1 MMKKLLCAFSGWCL
15 LIPLTIAQTAPAAP
29 AAPSEAAAATA
40 APKARAARNT
50 GVSMDAQLF
59 YQVLLG
65 ELIAGNGE
73 PAPAV
78 SLILDAARKSNDARL
93 YQRATDLA
101 LESRSGE
108 VALQAA
114 RAWQQAQPAS
124 IEARRYILQ
133 ILLALNRVVESADAL
148 KALLELTPAME
159 RPQALSSVPRLY
171 ARVSDKKAVPLVVEQ
186 ALAPYFNAPPTAVAA
201 WVMAARLRLA
211 ANNKAGALEA
221 VQRGHAAN
229 RLDESPVMMAIEMM
243 APSLPAAEA
252 LVRQYLSVPGPAQ
265 AELRFAYA
273 RNLLGALRY
282 PEALTQLQIV
292 TRDKPDFAQGWLV
305 LGSLQL
311 QEKQAVPA
319 EAAFKRY
326 LSLAEKQPAS
336 ADRDRALAQAFLAL
350 SQIAEKRQAFA
361 EAESW
366 LKRIDSPEVLVQ
378 AQSRRAALL
387 ARQGQLQAGIALI
400 RELPERKD
408 DDARNKLFAE
418 VALLKEKQFVAGVI
432 INKLFAEVA
441 LLKEFKQLPMAYE
454 RLGQA
459 VAGAPQDIELI
470 YEQAMTA
477 EKLNLLADM
486 ERLLRRAIE
495 IKPDYAAAYNALG
508 YSLADRNVRLPEAKQ
523 LIQKALEFAPADP
536 FIRDSLGWVEF
547 RLGNLQEAA
556 RILGD
561 AYKDR
566 PDPEIA
572 AHLGEVLWSL
582 HQRDRALA
590 VWREGHMMNPDNETL
605 QETLQRLRVKL

>member
-1 MMKKLLCAFSGWCL
+1 MTKKLLCAFSGWCL

-29 AAPSEAAAATA
+29 TAPAEAAAAATA

-114 RAWQQAQPAS
+114 RTWKQAQPDS
-124 IEARRYILQ
+124 IEASRYTLQ
-133 ILLALNRVVESADAL
+133 ILLALNRVAESADAL

-171 ARVSDKKAVPLVVEQ
+171 ARVGDKKAVPQLVEQ

-211 ANNKAGALEA
+211 ADSKAGALEA

-229 RLDESPVMMAIEMM
+229 RLDEAPVMMAIEMM
-243 APSLPAAEA
+243 EPTLPAAEA
-252 LVRQYLSVPGPAQ
+252 LVRQYLNVPGPAQ

-273 RNLLGALRY
+273 RNLLNALRY

-350 SQIAEKRQAFA
+350 AQIAEKRQAFA
-361 EAESW
+361 EAEGW
-366 LKRIDSPEVLVQ
+366 LKRIDSPDVLIQ

-400 RELPERKD
+400 RELPERKG
-408 DDARNKLFAE
+408 DDAR
-418 VALLKEKQFVAGVI
+418 
-432 INKLFAEVA
+432 NKLFAEVA

-486 ERLLRRAIE
+486 ERLLRRVIE

-508 YSLADRNVRLPEAKQ
+508 YSLAERNVRLPEAKQ
-523 LIQKALEFAPADP
+523 LIQKALEFTPTDP

-582 HQRDRALA
+582 QQRDRALT

>member
-15 LIPLTIAQTAPAAP
+15 LIPLTTAQTAPAAP
-29 AAPSEAAAATA
+29 AVPAEAAAATA

-50 GVSMDAQLF
+50 GVSTDAQLF

-124 IEARRYILQ
+124 VEAIRYTLQ
-133 ILLALNRVVESADAL
+133 ILLALNRVAESGDAL

-159 RPQALSSVPRLY
+159 RPQALSAVPRLY
-171 ARVSDKKAVPLVVEQ
+171 ARVSDKKAVPRLVEQ

-243 APSLPAAEA
+243 EPPLPAAEA
-252 LVRQYLSVPGPAQ
+252 LVRQYLSVPSPAH

-273 RNLLGALRY
+273 RNLLSALRY
-282 PEALTQLQIV
+282 PEALTQLQII
-292 TRDKPDFAQGWLV
+292 TRDKPDFAQGWLL

-311 QEKQAVPA
+311 QEKQPVPA

-326 LSLAEKQPAS
+326 LSLAEKQPTS

-350 SQIAEKRQAFA
+350 AQIAEKRQAFA
-361 EAESW
+361 EAEAW
-366 LKRIDSPEVLVQ
+366 LQRINSPDVLIQ

-400 RELPERKD
+400 RELPERKA
-408 DDARNKLFAE
+408 DDAR
-418 VALLKEKQFVAGVI
+418 
-432 INKLFAEVA
+432 NKLFAEVA

-454 RLGQA
+454 RLVQA
-459 VAGAPQDIELI
+459 VAGAPQDIDLI

-477 EKLNLLADM
+477 EKLNLLVDM
-486 ERLLRRAIE
+486 ERLLRRVTE

-508 YSLADRNVRLPEAKQ
+508 YSLADRNLRLPEAKQ

-556 RILGD
+556 RILGE
-561 AYKDR
+561 AYKTR

-572 AHLGEVLWSL
+572 AHLGEVLWTL
-582 HQRDRALA
+582 QQRDQALA

-605 QETLQRLRVKL
+605 RETLQRLRVKL

>member
-29 AAPSEAAAATA
+29 TAPAEAAAATA

-114 RAWQQAQPAS
+114 RAWKQAQPGS
-124 IEARRYILQ
+124 IEASRYTLQ
-133 ILLALNRVVESADAL
+133 ILLALNRVGESTDAL

-171 ARVSDKKAVPLVVEQ
+171 ARVGDKKAVPQLVEQ

-211 ANNKAGALEA
+211 ADNKAGALEA

-229 RLDESPVMMAIEMM
+229 RLDEAPVMMAIEMM
-243 APSLPAAEA
+243 EPPLPAAEA

-273 RNLLGALRY
+273 RNLLNALRY

-311 QEKQAVPA
+311 QEKQPVPA

-350 SQIAEKRQAFA
+350 AQIAEKRQAFA
-361 EAESW
+361 EAEAW
-366 LKRIDSPEVLVQ
+366 LQRINSPDILIQ

-400 RELPERKD
+400 RELPERKG
-408 DDARNKLFAE
+408 DDAR
-418 VALLKEKQFVAGVI
+418 
-432 INKLFAEVA
+432 NKLFAEVA

-486 ERLLRRAIE
+486 ERLLRRVTE

-523 LIQKALEFAPADP
+523 LIQKALEFAPNDP

-582 HQRDRALA
+582 QQRDRALA

>member
-1 MMKKLLCAFSGWCL
+1 MTKKLLCAFSGWCL

-29 AAPSEAAAATA
+29 AVPAEAAAATA

-114 RAWQQAQPAS
+114 RAWQQAQPGS
-124 IEARRYILQ
+124 IEASRYTLQ
-133 ILLALNRVVESADAL
+133 ILLALNRVTESADAL
-148 KALLELTPAME
+148 KALIELTPAME

-171 ARVSDKKAVPLVVEQ
+171 ARVGDKKGVPPLVEQ

-211 ANNKAGALEA
+211 ADNKAGALEA

-229 RLDESPVMMAIEMM
+229 RFDESPVMMAIEMM
-243 APSLPAAEA
+243 EPSLPAAEA
-252 LVRQYLSVPGPAQ
+252 LVRQYLSVPSPTQ
-265 AELRFAYA
+265 ADLHFAYA
-273 RNLLGALRY
+273 RNLLNALRY

-311 QEKQAVPA
+311 QEKRAVPA

-326 LSLAEKQPAS
+326 LSLAEKQPPS

-350 SQIAEKRQAFA
+350 AQIAEKRQAFA
-361 EAESW
+361 EAEAW
-366 LKRIDSPEVLVQ
+366 LQRINSPDVLVQ

-400 RELPERKD
+400 RELPERRT
-408 DDARNKLFAE
+408 DDAR
-418 VALLKEKQFVAGVI
+418 
-432 INKLFAEVA
+432 NKLFAEVA
-441 LLKEFKQLPMAYE
+441 LLKEFKQLPLAYE

-459 VAGAPQDIELI
+459 AAGAPQDMELI

-486 ERLLRRAIE
+486 ERLLRRVIE

-508 YSLADRNVRLPEAKQ
+508 YSLADRNLRLPEAKQ
-523 LIQKALEFAPADP
+523 LIQKALEFAPTDP

-556 RILGD
+556 RILSD
-561 AYKDR
+561 AYKDK

-582 HQRDRALA
+582 QQRDRALV

>member
-1 MMKKLLCAFSGWCL
+1 MTKKLLCAFSGWCL

-29 AAPSEAAAATA
+29 AVPAEAAAATA

-114 RAWQQAQPAS
+114 RAWQQAQPGS
-124 IEARRYILQ
+124 IEASRYTLQ
-133 ILLALNRVVESADAL
+133 ILLALNRVAESADAL
-148 KALLELTPAME
+148 KALIELTPAME

-171 ARVSDKKAVPLVVEQ
+171 ARVGDKKGVPPLVEQ

-211 ANNKAGALEA
+211 ADNKAGALEA

-229 RLDESPVMMAIEMM
+229 RFDESPVMMAIEMM
-243 APSLPAAEA
+243 EPSLPAAEA
-252 LVRQYLSVPGPAQ
+252 LVRQYLSVPSPTQ
-265 AELRFAYA
+265 ADLHFAYA
-273 RNLLGALRY
+273 RNLLNALRY

-311 QEKQAVPA
+311 QEKRAVPA

-326 LSLAEKQPAS
+326 LSLAEKQPPS

-350 SQIAEKRQAFA
+350 AQIAEKRQAFA
-361 EAESW
+361 EAEAW
-366 LKRIDSPEVLVQ
+366 LQRINSPDVLVQ

-400 RELPERKD
+400 RELPERRT
-408 DDARNKLFAE
+408 DDAR
-418 VALLKEKQFVAGVI
+418 
-432 INKLFAEVA
+432 NKLFAEVA
-441 LLKEFKQLPMAYE
+441 LLKEFKQLPLAYE

-459 VAGAPQDIELI
+459 AAGAPQDMELI

-486 ERLLRRAIE
+486 ERLLRRVIE

-508 YSLADRNVRLPEAKQ
+508 YSLADRNLRLPEAKQ
-523 LIQKALEFAPADP
+523 LIQKALEFAPTDP

-556 RILGD
+556 RILSD
-561 AYKDR
+561 AYKDK

-582 HQRDRALA
+582 QQRDRALV

>member
-366 LKRIDSPEVLVQ
+366 LKRIDSPDVLVQ

-408 DDARNKLFAE
+408 DDAR
-418 VALLKEKQFVAGVI
+418 
-432 INKLFAEVA
+432 NKLFAEVA

-582 HQRDRALA
+582 QQRDRALA

>member
-1 MMKKLLCAFSGWCL
+1 MNYHGLMTKKILCAFSGWCL

-29 AAPSEAAAATA
+29 AVPAEAAAATA

-114 RAWQQAQPAS
+114 RAWQQAQPGS
-124 IEARRYILQ
+124 IEASRYTLQ
-133 ILLALNRVVESADAL
+133 ILLALNRVAESANAL
-148 KALLELTPAME
+148 KALIELTPAME

-171 ARVSDKKAVPLVVEQ
+171 ARVGDKKGVPPLVEQ

-211 ANNKAGALEA
+211 ADNKAGALEA

-243 APSLPAAEA
+243 EPSLPAAEA
-252 LVRQYLSVPGPAQ
+252 LVRQYLSVPSPTQ
-265 AELRFAYA
+265 ADLHFAYA
-273 RNLLGALRY
+273 RNLLNALRY

-311 QEKQAVPA
+311 QEKRAVPA

-326 LSLAEKQPAS
+326 LSLAEKQPPS

-350 SQIAEKRQAFA
+350 AQIAEKRQAFA
-361 EAESW
+361 EAEAW
-366 LKRIDSPEVLVQ
+366 LQRINSPDVLVQ

-400 RELPERKD
+400 RELPERRT
-408 DDARNKLFAE
+408 DDAR
-418 VALLKEKQFVAGVI
+418 
-432 INKLFAEVA
+432 NKLFAEVA

-486 ERLLRRAIE
+486 ERLLRRVIE

-508 YSLADRNVRLPEAKQ
+508 YSLADRNLRLPEAKQ
-523 LIQKALEFAPADP
+523 LIQKALEFAPTDP

-556 RILGD
+556 RILSD
-561 AYKDR
+561 AYKDK

-582 HQRDRALA
+582 QQRDRALV

>member
-1 MMKKLLCAFSGWCL
+1 MTKKILCAFSGWCL
-15 LIPLTIAQTAPAAP
+15 LIPLTIAQTAPATP
-29 AAPSEAAAATA
+29 AVPAEAAAATA
-40 APKARAARNT
+40 APKARAARNI
-50 GVSMDAQLF
+50 GGSMDAQLF

-114 RAWQQAQPAS
+114 RAWQQAQPGS
-124 IEARRYILQ
+124 IEASRYTLQ
-133 ILLALNRVVESADAL
+133 ILLALNRVAESANAL
-148 KALLELTPAME
+148 KALIELTPAME

-171 ARVSDKKAVPLVVEQ
+171 ARVGDKKGVPPLVEQ

-211 ANNKAGALEA
+211 ADNKAGALEA

-243 APSLPAAEA
+243 EPSLPAAEA
-252 LVRQYLSVPGPAQ
+252 LVRQYLSVPSPTQ
-265 AELRFAYA
+265 AELHFAYA
-273 RNLLGALRY
+273 RNLLNALRY
-282 PEALTQLQIV
+282 PEALTQLEIV

-311 QEKQAVPA
+311 QEKRAVPA

-326 LSLAEKQPAS
+326 LSLAEKQPQS

-350 SQIAEKRQAFA
+350 AQIAEKRQAFA
-361 EAESW
+361 EAEAW
-366 LKRIDSPEVLVQ
+366 LQRIDSPDVLVQ

-400 RELPERKD
+400 RELPERRT
-408 DDARNKLFAE
+408 DDAR
-418 VALLKEKQFVAGVI
+418 
-432 INKLFAEVA
+432 NKLFAEVA

-459 VAGAPQDIELI
+459 VAGAPQDMELI

-477 EKLNLLADM
+477 EKLNQLADM
-486 ERLLRRAIE
+486 ERLLRRVIE

-508 YSLADRNVRLPEAKQ
+508 YSLADRNMRLPEAKQ
-523 LIQKALEFAPADP
+523 LIQKALEFAPTDP

-556 RILGD
+556 RILSD
-561 AYKDR
+561 AYKDK

-582 HQRDRALA
+582 QQRDRALA

-605 QETLQRLRVKL
+605 QETLQRLLVKL

>member
-1 MMKKLLCAFSGWCL
+1 MTKKILCAFSGWCL
-15 LIPLTIAQTAPAAP
+15 LIPLTIAQTAPATP
-29 AAPSEAAAATA
+29 AVPAEAAAATA
-40 APKARAARNT
+40 APKARAARNI
-50 GVSMDAQLF
+50 GGSMDAQLF

-114 RAWQQAQPAS
+114 RAWQQAQPGS
-124 IEARRYILQ
+124 IEASRYTLQ
-133 ILLALNRVVESADAL
+133 ILLALNRVAESANAL
-148 KALLELTPAME
+148 KALIELTPAME

-171 ARVSDKKAVPLVVEQ
+171 ARVGDKKGVPPLVEQ

-211 ANNKAGALEA
+211 ADNKAGALEA

-243 APSLPAAEA
+243 EPSLPAAEA
-252 LVRQYLSVPGPAQ
+252 LVRQYLSVPSPTQ
-265 AELRFAYA
+265 AELHFAYA
-273 RNLLGALRY
+273 RNLLNALRY
-282 PEALTQLQIV
+282 PEALTQLEIV

-311 QEKQAVPA
+311 QEKRAVPA

-326 LSLAEKQPAS
+326 LSLAEKQPPS

-350 SQIAEKRQAFA
+350 AQIAEKRQAFA
-361 EAESW
+361 EAEGW
-366 LKRIDSPEVLVQ
+366 LQRIDSPDVLVQ

-400 RELPERKD
+400 RELPERRT
-408 DDARNKLFAE
+408 DDAR
-418 VALLKEKQFVAGVI
+418 
-432 INKLFAEVA
+432 NKLFAEVA

-459 VAGAPQDIELI
+459 VAGAPQDMELI

-477 EKLNLLADM
+477 EKLNQLADM
-486 ERLLRRAIE
+486 ERLLRRVIE

-508 YSLADRNVRLPEAKQ
+508 YSLADRNMRLPEAKQ
-523 LIQKALEFAPADP
+523 LIQKALEFAPTDP

-556 RILGD
+556 RILSD
-561 AYKDR
+561 AYKDK

-582 HQRDRALA
+582 QQRDRALA

>member
-243 APSLPAAEA
+243 EPSLPAAEA

-366 LKRIDSPEVLVQ
+366 LKRIDSPDVLVQ

-408 DDARNKLFAE
+408 DDAR
-418 VALLKEKQFVAGVI
+418 
-432 INKLFAEVA
+432 NKLFAEVA

-582 HQRDRALA
+582 QQRDRALA

>member
-1 MMKKLLCAFSGWCL
+1 MTKKLLCAFSGWCL

-29 AAPSEAAAATA
+29 AVPAEAAAATA

-114 RAWQQAQPAS
+114 RAWQQAQPGS
-124 IEARRYILQ
+124 IEASRYTLQ
-133 ILLALNRVVESADAL
+133 ILLALNRVTESADAL
-148 KALLELTPAME
+148 KSLIELTPAME

-171 ARVSDKKAVPLVVEQ
+171 ARVGDKKGVPPLVEQ

-211 ANNKAGALEA
+211 ADNKAGALEA

-229 RLDESPVMMAIEMM
+229 RFDESPVMMAIEMM
-243 APSLPAAEA
+243 EPSLPAAEA
-252 LVRQYLSVPGPAQ
+252 LVRQYLSVPSPTQ
-265 AELRFAYA
+265 ADLHFAYA
-273 RNLLGALRY
+273 RNLLNALRY

-311 QEKQAVPA
+311 QEKRAVPA

-326 LSLAEKQPAS
+326 LSLAEKQSPS

-350 SQIAEKRQAFA
+350 AQIAEKRQAFA
-361 EAESW
+361 EAEAW
-366 LKRIDSPEVLVQ
+366 LQRINSPDVLVQ

-400 RELPERKD
+400 RELPERRT

-418 VALLKEKQFVAGVI
+418 G
-432 INKLFAEVA
+432 A
-441 LLKEFKQLPMAYE
+441 LLKEFKQLPLAYE

-459 VAGAPQDIELI
+459 AAGAPQDMELI

-486 ERLLRRAIE
+486 ERLLRRVIE

-508 YSLADRNVRLPEAKQ
+508 YSLADRNLRLPEAKQ
-523 LIQKALEFAPADP
+523 LIQKALEFAPTDP

-556 RILGD
+556 RILSD
-561 AYKDR
+561 AYKDK

-582 HQRDRALA
+582 QQRDRALV

>member
-1 MMKKLLCAFSGWCL
+1 
-15 LIPLTIAQTAPAAP
+15 
-29 AAPSEAAAATA
+29 
-40 APKARAARNT
+40 
-50 GVSMDAQLF
+50 MDAQLF

-114 RAWQQAQPAS
+114 RAWQQAQPGS
-124 IEARRYILQ
+124 IEASRYTLQ
-133 ILLALNRVVESADAL
+133 ILLALNRVAESADAL
-148 KALLELTPAME
+148 KALIELTPAME

-171 ARVSDKKAVPLVVEQ
+171 ARVGDKKGVPPLVEQ

-211 ANNKAGALEA
+211 ADNKAGALEA

-229 RLDESPVMMAIEMM
+229 RFDESPVMMAIEMM
-243 APSLPAAEA
+243 EPSLPAAEA
-252 LVRQYLSVPGPAQ
+252 LVRQYLSVPSPTQ
-265 AELRFAYA
+265 ADLHFAYA
-273 RNLLGALRY
+273 RNLLNALRY

-311 QEKQAVPA
+311 QEKRAVPA

-326 LSLAEKQPAS
+326 LSLAEKQPPS

-350 SQIAEKRQAFA
+350 AQIAEKRQAFA
-361 EAESW
+361 EAEAW
-366 LKRIDSPEVLVQ
+366 LQRINSPDVLVQ

-400 RELPERKD
+400 RELPERRT
-408 DDARNKLFAE
+408 DDAR
-418 VALLKEKQFVAGVI
+418 
-432 INKLFAEVA
+432 NKLFAEVA
-441 LLKEFKQLPMAYE
+441 LLKEFKQLPLAYE

-459 VAGAPQDIELI
+459 AAGAPQDMELI

-486 ERLLRRAIE
+486 ERLLRRVIE

-508 YSLADRNVRLPEAKQ
+508 YSLADRNLRLPEAKQ
-523 LIQKALEFAPADP
+523 LIQKALEFAPTDP

-556 RILGD
+556 RILSD
-561 AYKDR
+561 AYKDK

-582 HQRDRALA
+582 QQRDRALV

>member
-1 MMKKLLCAFSGWCL
+1 
-15 LIPLTIAQTAPAAP
+15 
-29 AAPSEAAAATA
+29 
-40 APKARAARNT
+40 
-50 GVSMDAQLF
+50 
-59 YQVLLG
+59 
-65 ELIAGNGE
+65 
-73 PAPAV
+73 
-78 SLILDAARKSNDARL
+78 
-93 YQRATDLA
+93 LA

-366 LKRIDSPEVLVQ
+366 LKRIDSPDVLVQ

-408 DDARNKLFAE
+408 DDAR
-418 VALLKEKQFVAGVI
+418 
-432 INKLFAEVA
+432 NKLFAEVA

-582 HQRDRALA
+582 QQRDRALA

>member
-1 MMKKLLCAFSGWCL
+1 MTKKLLCAFSGWCL

-29 AAPSEAAAATA
+29 AVPAEAAAATA

-114 RAWQQAQPAS
+114 RAWQQAQPGS
-124 IEARRYILQ
+124 IEASRYTLQ
-133 ILLALNRVVESADAL
+133 ILLALNRVTESADAL
-148 KALLELTPAME
+148 KSLIELTPAME

-171 ARVSDKKAVPLVVEQ
+171 ARVGDKKGVPPLVEQ

-211 ANNKAGALEA
+211 ADNKAGALEA

-229 RLDESPVMMAIEMM
+229 RFDESPVMMAIEMM
-243 APSLPAAEA
+243 EPSLPAAEA
-252 LVRQYLSVPGPAQ
+252 LVRQYLSVPSPAH
-265 AELRFAYA
+265 AELHFAYA
-273 RNLLGALRY
+273 RNLLNALRY

-311 QEKQAVPA
+311 QEKRAVPA

-326 LSLAEKQPAS
+326 LSLAEKQPPS

-350 SQIAEKRQAFA
+350 AQIAEKRQAFA
-361 EAESW
+361 EAEAW
-366 LKRIDSPEVLVQ
+366 LQRINSPDVLVQ

-400 RELPERKD
+400 RELPERRT
-408 DDARNKLFAE
+408 DDAR
-418 VALLKEKQFVAGVI
+418 
-432 INKLFAEVA
+432 NKLFAEVA
-441 LLKEFKQLPMAYE
+441 LLKEFKQLPLAYE

-459 VAGAPQDIELI
+459 AAGAPQDMELI

-486 ERLLRRAIE
+486 ERLLRRVIE

-508 YSLADRNVRLPEAKQ
+508 YSLADRNLRLPEAKQ
-523 LIQKALEFAPADP
+523 LIQKALEFAPTDP

-556 RILGD
+556 RILSD
-561 AYKDR
+561 AYKDK

-582 HQRDRALA
+582 QQRDRALV

>member
-1 MMKKLLCAFSGWCL
+1 MTKKILCAFSGWCL
-15 LIPLTIAQTAPAAP
+15 LIPLTIAQTAPATP
-29 AAPSEAAAATA
+29 AVPAEAAAATA
-40 APKARAARNT
+40 APKARAARNI
-50 GVSMDAQLF
+50 GGSMDAQLF

-114 RAWQQAQPAS
+114 RAWQQAQPGS
-124 IEARRYILQ
+124 IEASRYALQ
-133 ILLALNRVVESADAL
+133 ILLALNRVAESADAL
-148 KALLELTPAME
+148 KALIELTPAME

-171 ARVSDKKAVPLVVEQ
+171 ARVGDKKGVPPLVEQ

-211 ANNKAGALEA
+211 ADNKAGALEA

-243 APSLPAAEA
+243 EPSLPAAEA
-252 LVRQYLSVPGPAQ
+252 LVRQYLSVPSPTQ
-265 AELRFAYA
+265 AELHFAYA
-273 RNLLGALRY
+273 RNLLNALRY
-282 PEALTQLQIV
+282 PEALTQLEIV

-311 QEKQAVPA
+311 QEKRAVPA

-326 LSLAEKQPAS
+326 LSLAEKQPQS

-350 SQIAEKRQAFA
+350 AQIAEKRQAFA
-361 EAESW
+361 EAEAW
-366 LKRIDSPEVLVQ
+366 LQRIDSPDVLVQ

-400 RELPERKD
+400 RELPERRT
-408 DDARNKLFAE
+408 DDAR
-418 VALLKEKQFVAGVI
+418 
-432 INKLFAEVA
+432 NKLFAEVA

-459 VAGAPQDIELI
+459 VAGAPQDMELI

-477 EKLNLLADM
+477 EKLNQLADM
-486 ERLLRRAIE
+486 ERLLRRVIE

-508 YSLADRNVRLPEAKQ
+508 YSLADRNMRLPEAKQ
-523 LIQKALEFAPADP
+523 LIQKALEFAPTDP

-556 RILGD
+556 RILSD
-561 AYKDR
+561 AYKDK

-582 HQRDRALA
+582 QQRDRALA

-605 QETLQRLRVKL
+605 QETLQRLLVKL

>member
-1 MMKKLLCAFSGWCL
+1 
-15 LIPLTIAQTAPAAP
+15 
-29 AAPSEAAAATA
+29 
-40 APKARAARNT
+40 
-50 GVSMDAQLF
+50 MDAQLF

-114 RAWQQAQPAS
+114 RAWQQAQPGS
-124 IEARRYILQ
+124 IEASRYTLQ
-133 ILLALNRVVESADAL
+133 ILLALNRVTESADAL
-148 KALLELTPAME
+148 KALIELTPAME

-171 ARVSDKKAVPLVVEQ
+171 ARVGDKKGVPPLVEQ

-211 ANNKAGALEA
+211 ADNKAGALEA

-229 RLDESPVMMAIEMM
+229 RFDESPVMMAIEMM
-243 APSLPAAEA
+243 EPSLPAAEA
-252 LVRQYLSVPGPAQ
+252 LVRQYLSVPSPTQ
-265 AELRFAYA
+265 AELHFAYA
-273 RNLLGALRY
+273 RNLLNALRY

-311 QEKQAVPA
+311 QEKRAVPA

-326 LSLAEKQPAS
+326 LSLAEKQPPS

-350 SQIAEKRQAFA
+350 AQIAEKRQAFA
-361 EAESW
+361 EAEAW
-366 LKRIDSPEVLVQ
+366 LQRINSPDVLVQ

-400 RELPERKD
+400 RELPERRT

-418 VALLKEKQFVAGVI
+418 VALLKEFT
-432 INKLFAEVA
+432 
-441 LLKEFKQLPMAYE
+441 QLPMAYE

-459 VAGAPQDIELI
+459 VAGAPQDMELI

-477 EKLNLLADM
+477 EKLNQLADM
-486 ERLLRRAIE
+486 ERLLRRVIE

-508 YSLADRNVRLPEAKQ
+508 YSLADRNLRLPEAKQ
-523 LIQKALEFAPADP
+523 LIQKALEFAPTDP

-556 RILGD
+556 RILSD
-561 AYKDR
+561 AYKDK

-582 HQRDRALA
+582 QQRDRALV

-605 QETLQRLRVKL
+605 QETLQRLLVKL

>member
-40 APKARAARNT
+40 APKARAARNI
-50 GVSMDAQLF
+50 GGSMDAQLF

-114 RAWQQAQPAS
+114 RAWQQAQPGS
-124 IEARRYILQ
+124 IEASRYTLQ
-133 ILLALNRVVESADAL
+133 ILLALNRVAESANAL
-148 KALLELTPAME
+148 KALIELTPAME

-171 ARVSDKKAVPLVVEQ
+171 ARVGDKKGVPPLVEQ

-211 ANNKAGALEA
+211 ADNKAGALEA

-243 APSLPAAEA
+243 EPSLPAAEA
-252 LVRQYLSVPGPAQ
+252 LVRQYLSVPSPTQ
-265 AELRFAYA
+265 AELHFAYA
-273 RNLLGALRY
+273 RNLLNALRY
-282 PEALTQLQIV
+282 PEALTQLEIV

-311 QEKQAVPA
+311 QEKRAVPA

-326 LSLAEKQPAS
+326 LSLAEKQPQS

-350 SQIAEKRQAFA
+350 AQIAEKRQAFA
-361 EAESW
+361 EAEAW
-366 LKRIDSPEVLVQ
+366 LQRIDSPDVLVQ

-400 RELPERKD
+400 RELPERRT
-408 DDARNKLFAE
+408 DDAR
-418 VALLKEKQFVAGVI
+418 
-432 INKLFAEVA
+432 NKLFAEVA

-459 VAGAPQDIELI
+459 VAGAPQDMELI

-477 EKLNLLADM
+477 EKLNQLADM
-486 ERLLRRAIE
+486 ERLLRRVIE

-508 YSLADRNVRLPEAKQ
+508 YSLADRNMRLPEAKQ
-523 LIQKALEFAPADP
+523 LIQKALEFAPTDP

-556 RILGD
+556 RILSD
-561 AYKDR
+561 AYKDK

-582 HQRDRALA
+582 QQRDRALA

-605 QETLQRLRVKL
+605 QETLQRLLVKL

>member
-1 MMKKLLCAFSGWCL
+1 
-15 LIPLTIAQTAPAAP
+15 
-29 AAPSEAAAATA
+29 
-40 APKARAARNT
+40 
-50 GVSMDAQLF
+50 MDAQLF

-114 RAWQQAQPAS
+114 RAWQQAQPGS
-124 IEARRYILQ
+124 IEASRYTLQ
-133 ILLALNRVVESADAL
+133 ILLALNRVAESADAL
-148 KALLELTPAME
+148 KALIELTPAME

-171 ARVSDKKAVPLVVEQ
+171 ARVGDKKGVPPLVEQ
-186 ALAPYFNAPPTAVAA
+186 ALAPYFNVPPTAVAA
-201 WVMAARLRLA
+201 WVMAARLRLTA
-211 ANNKAGALEA
+211 DNKAGALEA

-229 RLDESPVMMAIEMM
+229 RFDESPVMMAIEMM
-243 APSLPAAEA
+243 EPSLPAAEA
-252 LVRQYLSVPGPAQ
+252 LVRQYLSVPNPTQ
-265 AELRFAYA
+265 AELHFAYA
-273 RNLLGALRY
+273 RNLLNALRY

-311 QEKQAVPA
+311 QEKRAVPA

-326 LSLAEKQPAS
+326 LSLAEKQSPS

-350 SQIAEKRQAFA
+350 AQIAEKRQAFA
-361 EAESW
+361 EAEAW
-366 LKRIDSPEVLVQ
+366 LQRINSPDVLVQ

-400 RELPERKD
+400 RELPERRA
-408 DDARNKLFAE
+408 DDAR
-418 VALLKEKQFVAGVI
+418 
-432 INKLFAEVA
+432 NKLFAEVA

-459 VAGAPQDIELI
+459 VAGAPLDIELI

-486 ERLLRRAIE
+486 ERLLRRVIE

-508 YSLADRNVRLPEAKQ
+508 YSLADRNLRLPEAKQ
-523 LIQKALEFAPADP
+523 LIQKALEFAPTDP

-556 RILGD
+556 RILSD
-561 AYKDR
+561 AYKDK

-582 HQRDRALA
+582 QQRDRALV

>member
-40 APKARAARNT
+40 APKARPARNT
-50 GVSMDAQLF
+50 GVSTDAQLF

-78 SLILDAARKSNDARL
+78 SLLLDAARKSNDARL

-243 APSLPAAEA
+243 EPSLPAAEA

-366 LKRIDSPEVLVQ
+366 LKRIDSPDVLVQ

-408 DDARNKLFAE
+408 DDAR
-418 VALLKEKQFVAGVI
+418 
-432 INKLFAEVA
+432 NKLFAEVA

-508 YSLADRNVRLPEAKQ
+508 YSLADRNLRLPEAKQ

-582 HQRDRALA
+582 QQRDRALA

>member
-1 MMKKLLCAFSGWCL
+1 MTKKLLCAFSGWCL

-29 AAPSEAAAATA
+29 AVPAEAAAATA

-114 RAWQQAQPAS
+114 RAWQQAQPGS
-124 IEARRYILQ
+124 IEASRYTLQ
-133 ILLALNRVVESADAL
+133 ILLALNRVTESADAL
-148 KALLELTPAME
+148 KALIELTPAME

-171 ARVSDKKAVPLVVEQ
+171 ARVGDKKGVPPLVEQ

-211 ANNKAGALEA
+211 ADNKAGALEA

-229 RLDESPVMMAIEMM
+229 RFDESPVMMAIEMM
-243 APSLPAAEA
+243 EPSLPAAEA
-252 LVRQYLSVPGPAQ
+252 LVRQYLSVPSPTQ
-265 AELRFAYA
+265 ADLHFAYA
-273 RNLLGALRY
+273 RNLLNALRY

-311 QEKQAVPA
+311 QEKRAVPA

-326 LSLAEKQPAS
+326 LSLAEKQPPS

-350 SQIAEKRQAFA
+350 AQIAEKRQAFA
-361 EAESW
+361 EAEAW
-366 LKRIDSPEVLVQ
+366 LQRINSPDVLVQ

-400 RELPERKD
+400 RELPERRT
-408 DDARNKLFAE
+408 DDAR
-418 VALLKEKQFVAGVI
+418 
-432 INKLFAEVA
+432 NKLFAEVA
-441 LLKEFKQLPMAYE
+441 LLKEFKQLPLAYE

-459 VAGAPQDIELI
+459 AAGAPQDMELI

-486 ERLLRRAIE
+486 ERLLRRVIE

-508 YSLADRNVRLPEAKQ
+508 YSLADRNLRLPEAKQ
-523 LIQKALEFAPADP
+523 LIQKALEFAPTDP

-556 RILGD
+556 RILSD
-561 AYKDR
+561 AYKDK

-582 HQRDRALA
+582 QQRDRALA

>member
-29 AAPSEAAAATA
+29 TAPAEAAAATA

-114 RAWQQAQPAS
+114 RAWKQAQPGS
-124 IEARRYILQ
+124 IEASRYTLQ
-133 ILLALNRVVESADAL
+133 ILLALNRVGESTDAL

-171 ARVSDKKAVPLVVEQ
+171 ARVGDKKAVPQLVEQ

-211 ANNKAGALEA
+211 ADNKAGALEA

-229 RLDESPVMMAIEMM
+229 RLDEAPVMMAIEMM
-243 APSLPAAEA
+243 EPPLPAAEA
-252 LVRQYLSVPGPAQ
+252 LVRQYLSVPSPAQ

-273 RNLLGALRY
+273 RNLLNALRY

-350 SQIAEKRQAFA
+350 AQIAEKRQAFA
-361 EAESW
+361 EAEGW
-366 LKRIDSPEVLVQ
+366 LKRIDSPDVLIQ

-400 RELPERKD
+400 RELPERKG
-408 DDARNKLFAE
+408 DDAR
-418 VALLKEKQFVAGVI
+418 
-432 INKLFAEVA
+432 NKLFAEVA

-486 ERLLRRAIE
+486 ERLLRRVTE

-523 LIQKALEFAPADP
+523 LIQKALEFAPNDP

-582 HQRDRALA
+582 QQRDRALA

>member
-29 AAPSEAAAATA
+29 TAPAEAAAATA
-40 APKARAARNT
+40 APKSRAARNT

-114 RAWQQAQPAS
+114 RAWKQAQPGS
-124 IEARRYILQ
+124 IEASRYTLQ
-133 ILLALNRVVESADAL
+133 ILLALNRVGESTDAL

-171 ARVSDKKAVPLVVEQ
+171 ARVGDKKAVPQLVEQ

-211 ANNKAGALEA
+211 ADNKAGALEA

-229 RLDESPVMMAIEMM
+229 RLDEAPVMMAIEMM
-243 APSLPAAEA
+243 EPPLPAAEA

-273 RNLLGALRY
+273 RNLLNALRY

-292 TRDKPDFAQGWLV
+292 TRDKPEFAQGWLV

-350 SQIAEKRQAFA
+350 AQIAEKRQAFA
-361 EAESW
+361 EAEGW
-366 LKRIDSPEVLVQ
+366 LKRIDSPDVLIQ

-400 RELPERKD
+400 RELPERKG
-408 DDARNKLFAE
+408 DDAR
-418 VALLKEKQFVAGVI
+418 
-432 INKLFAEVA
+432 NKLFAEVA

-486 ERLLRRAIE
+486 ERLLRRVTE

-523 LIQKALEFAPADP
+523 LIQKALEFAPNDP

-582 HQRDRALA
+582 QQRDRALA